1 MHEEM
6 ERLGERIAE
15 QAAHL
20 DAAMHRL
27 LADIRAFDGGFGW
40 HEQGAR
46 SCAEWL
52 AWRIG
57 WTPGTA
63 REHVRVARKL
73 GELPV
78 IDEALRRGEVSYS
91 KVRAMT
97 RVATAESEAELLGQ
111 ARHTTAGQLERIC
124 RKLQTVQ
131 RLAAADPEVIAALR
145 RVTRGRNGARSRW
158 S

>member
-20 DAAMHRL
+20 GAAMHRM
-27 LADIRAFDGGFGW
+27 LADIRAFDLGFGW
-40 HEQGAR
+40 HDAGAR
-46 SCAEWL
+46 SCADWL

-97 RVATAESEAELLGQ
+97 RVATAQNEGELLEQ
-111 ARHTTAGQLERIC
+111 AQQTTAAQL
-124 RKLQTVQ
+124 
-131 RLAAADPEVIAALR
+131 
-145 RVTRGRNGARSRW
+145 
-158 S
+158 